1 MARRHCAATCHVP
14 PQACLQPR
22 SSTKPG
28 GDDPLGPEDLACVAV
43 AAYLLGK
50 DQDSADCWTRAYH
63 ASLDRGAV
71 DRAARCAFWLGL
83 GLMHLGERARAGA
96 WIARASQLL
105 EDNPLECVERGYL
118 LLPAALQRLF
128 GGDAAGAYAMF
139 CQAGEIAERFRDRD
153 LIALALHSRG
163 RVLIRMGDVG
173 GGLRLLDEAML
184 AVDAD
189 EISPLVVGD
198 VYCSVVEGCLEVFD
212 LRRAQE
218 WTTTLTRW
226 V

>member
-83 GLMHLGERARAGA
+83 GLMHLG
-96 WIARASQLL
+96 
-105 EDNPLECVERGYL
+105 ERGYL